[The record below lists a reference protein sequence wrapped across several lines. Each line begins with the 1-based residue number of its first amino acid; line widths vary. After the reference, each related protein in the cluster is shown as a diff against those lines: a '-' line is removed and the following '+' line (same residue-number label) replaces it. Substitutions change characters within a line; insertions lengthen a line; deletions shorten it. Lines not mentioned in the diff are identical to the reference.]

1 MIDNFASIP
10 DLCHFTGDNFYKFFL
25 MIRKK
30 DVGEHPLI
38 ISKSQE
44 NIIKIWL
51 VNSEEYLNKKINEM
65 KYLLKVI
72 PNTRLY
78 MCTDAKSNLKT
89 IMTIRNN
96 LNKVIDS
103 ALFGSKE
110 NLTPY
115 ISRMLSSS
123 TSAVESSEHD
133 FKKYM
138 IDVDTKD
145 ENVLKSVLDNLY
157 SITDL
162 SPIVLNSKN
171 GYHIVIKRAFNPS
184 MFKQV
189 DNVTLKK
196 DAAVLIAMS

>member
-1 MIDNFASIP
+1 MIDNFSAIP

-38 ISKSQE
+38 TSKSQE

-65 KYLLKVI
+65 KYLLEVI

-96 LNKVIDS
+96 LNKVIDT

-110 NLTPY
+110 NLIPY

-133 FKKYM
+133 FRKYM

-145 ENVLKSVLDNLY
+145 ENVLKSVLDNLS

-184 MFKQV
+184 MFKQI
-189 DNVTLKK
+189 DNVTLKR

>member
-1 MIDNFASIP
+1 MIDNFSAIP
-10 DLCHFTGDNFYKFFL
+10 DLCQFTGDNFYKFFL

-38 ISKSQE
+38 TTKSQE

-65 KYLLKVI
+65 KYLLKII

-115 ISRMLSSS
+115 ISRMVSSS

-133 FKKYM
+133 FRKYM

-145 ENVLKSVLDNLY
+145 ENVLKSVLDNLS

-162 SPIVLNSKN
+162 SPLVLNSKN
-171 GYHIVIKRAFNPS
+171 GYHIVIKRAFDPS
-184 MFKQV
+184 MFKQIN
-189 DNVTLKK
+189 NVELKK

>member
-1 MIDNFASIP
+1 MIDNFSAIP

-38 ISKSQE
+38 TSKSQE

-51 VNSEEYLNKKINEM
+51 VNSEEYLNKKIKEM

-96 LNKVIDS
+96 LNKVIDLLCS
-103 ALFGSKE
+103 VVKKTLRLISPECCHHPRQLWRAL
-110 NLTPY
+110 N
-115 ISRMLSSS
+115 
-123 TSAVESSEHD
+123 
-133 FKKYM
+133 M
-138 IDVDTKD
+138 I
-145 ENVLKSVLDNLY
+145 LKN
-157 SITDL
+157 I
-162 SPIVLNSKN
+162 
-171 GYHIVIKRAFNPS
+171 
-184 MFKQV
+184 
-189 DNVTLKK
+189 
-196 DAAVLIAMS
+196 

>member
-1 MIDNFASIP
+1 MIDNFSSIP

-38 ISKSQE
+38 TTKSQD

-72 PNTRLY
+72 PNSRLY
-78 MCTDAKSNLKT
+78 MCTDSKSNLKT

-103 ALFGSKE
+103 ALFGSRE

-115 ISRMLSSS
+115 ISRMVSSS
-123 TSAVESSEHD
+123 TSAVESSEHN
-133 FKKYM
+133 FRKYM

-145 ENVLKSVLDNLY
+145 ENVLKSVLDNLS

-162 SPIVLNSKN
+162 SPLVLNSKN
-171 GYHIVIKRAFNPS
+171 GYHIVIKRAFDPS
-184 MFKQV
+184 MFKQIN
-189 DNVTLKK
+189 NVELKK

>member
-1 MIDNFASIP
+1 
-10 DLCHFTGDNFYKFFL
+10 
-25 MIRKK
+25 
-30 DVGEHPLI
+30 
-38 ISKSQE
+38 
-44 NIIKIWL
+44 
-51 VNSEEYLNKKINEM
+51 
-65 KYLLKVI
+65 
-72 PNTRLY
+72 
-78 MCTDAKSNLKT
+78 
-89 IMTIRNN
+89 
-96 LNKVIDS
+96 
-103 ALFGSKE
+103 
-110 NLTPY
+110 
-115 ISRMLSSS
+115 MLSSS

-189 DNVTLKK
+189 DNRHIKERCRSSYSHELGEQNV
-196 DAAVLIAMS
+196 